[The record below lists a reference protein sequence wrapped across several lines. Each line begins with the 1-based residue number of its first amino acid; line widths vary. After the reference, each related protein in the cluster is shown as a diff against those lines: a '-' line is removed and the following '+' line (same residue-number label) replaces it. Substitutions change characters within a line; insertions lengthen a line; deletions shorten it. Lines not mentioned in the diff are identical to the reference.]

1 MTAKIDDLTLRIEDL
16 HKNFDSMYDEA
27 IETVPLDNMKLVEA
41 LKSQIPMQ
49 MQWET
54 LHKTACRYHDVVENE
69 MESIYSEAISGELRD
84 SYKSVSISEAR
95 EFAKTDFEYK
105 EYRALL
111 VDIRS
116 LRDEIKG
123 VLEVITSRKYTLN
136 NMSNAIVAG
145 VEDHIL

>member
-1 MTAKIDDLTLRIEDL
+1 MEPLFDIYTQQVKDLQ
-16 HKNFDSMYDEA
+16 KSFDGLYDEA
-27 IETVPLDNMKLVEA
+27 IETVPLENMKLVEA

-54 LHKTACRYHDVVENE
+54 LHKTACRYHDMIETE
-69 MESIYSEAISGELRD
+69 MESIYSEAISDELRN
-84 SYKSVSISEAR
+84 SYKSTSISEAR
-95 EFAKTDFEYK
+95 EFAKTDNEYK
-105 EYRALL
+105 EYRRLL

-116 LRDEIKG
+116 LRDDVKG
-123 VLEVITSRKYTLN
+123 VLEVITSRKYILN

>member
-1 MTAKIDDLTLRIEDL
+1 MEPLFDIYTEKVKDLQDS
-16 HKNFDSMYDEA
+16 FDSLYDEA
-27 IETVPLDNMKLVEA
+27 IELVPLENMKLVEA

-54 LHKTACRYHDVVENE
+54 LHKTACRYHDMIETE
-69 MESIYSEAISGELRD
+69 MESIYSEAVSDELRN
-84 SYKSVSISEAR
+84 SYKSTSISEAR
-95 EFAKTDFEYK
+95 EFAKTDNEYK
-105 EYRALL
+105 EYRRLL

-116 LRDEIKG
+116 LRDDIKG
-123 VLEVITSRKYTLN
+123 VLEVITSRKYILN